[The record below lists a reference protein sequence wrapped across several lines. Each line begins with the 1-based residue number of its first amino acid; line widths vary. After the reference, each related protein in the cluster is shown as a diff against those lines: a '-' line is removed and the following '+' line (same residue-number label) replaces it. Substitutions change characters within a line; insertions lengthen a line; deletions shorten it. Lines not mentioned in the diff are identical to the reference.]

1 MEFSV
6 STLIASPEVLGKEL
20 HFGLALQWDLA
31 IWTCSHWPNLWGQ
44 SVWGMPCVLQQT
56 CWHPERRWS
65 FIHIY
70 ITYAFASDRNETQ
83 MGILHWFHKDD
94 ASNRKSIVPLV
105 NVNIWKDPPSNF
117 NGKTHDI
124 STGPFSIANCQPL
137 PEGKSP
143 SIHIKNGDFPI
154 KNGDPQ
160 FVALIPRLGAW
171 TPTLGRPGAIWNATW
186 RCQPLWAG
194 GRGNTEPGGFLV
206 QKNWGFLDWYAVD

>member
-1 MEFSV
+1 
-6 STLIASPEVLGKEL
+6 
-20 HFGLALQWDLA
+20 
-31 IWTCSHWPNLWGQ
+31 
-44 SVWGMPCVLQQT
+44 
-56 CWHPERRWS
+56 
-65 FIHIY
+65 
-70 ITYAFASDRNETQ
+70 

-160 FVALIPRLGAW
+160 FVALIPRLGA
-171 TPTLGRPGAIWNATW
+171 
-186 RCQPLWAG
+186 
-194 GRGNTEPGGFLV
+194 
-206 QKNWGFLDWYAVD
+206 